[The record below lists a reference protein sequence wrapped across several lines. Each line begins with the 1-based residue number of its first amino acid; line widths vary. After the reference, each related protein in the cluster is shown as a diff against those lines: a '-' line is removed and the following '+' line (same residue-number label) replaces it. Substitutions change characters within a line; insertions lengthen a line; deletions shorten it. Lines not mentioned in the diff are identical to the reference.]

1 MKNKKLA
8 TRVTSLGLATMML
21 LGGCGTEKAAG
32 NGGEAKKESGVP
44 TISVAIPM
52 SEETEYSDKNYAV
65 RHLEENTGVKLEFV
79 ALPTDAGEAE
89 TKLNL
94 MLTSGEYPDVIAYNL
109 DRQKT
114 VKFGKEGIF
123 IPINEY
129 FEKEGN
135 NLKRL
140 FKERPQYEKTAYA
153 PDGNMYGFP
162 RISESYHGQAY
173 PKLWYNTEWLKSLD
187 MNEPTT
193 TEELKE
199 VLTAVKNSDYNGNG
213 KADEIPLTGS
223 PDWDCQL
230 EWFLMNSFI
239 PCDKD
244 TLSYAKDGK
253 VVFACDKPEFKEGLA
268 YMNDLF
274 EEGLI
279 DPTTFSQKSD
289 QMQQVIRSDEKLVF
303 GYTADHFAMGIDLEN
318 KDLNQAISA
327 MIPVEGPTGARY
339 QLHQDYVDMSANYCW
354 FITDKCENPEAAF
367 KVGEY
372 LLSDEAMMIQQYG
385 EEGVGWK
392 KLDTPSESILPGVD
406 AIYGIIHDTGDEN
419 KNEKNAQTWGV
430 PLWYATSE
438 NRAKFSPIPE
448 DLYDP
453 SSYEARLFQETS
465 KVVDYF
471 YPEYL
476 PKKIFLE
483 DADESEKFITLRTS
497 LQEYVKTSVAQ
508 FITGELSLEK
518 DWDSYVKTLK
528 NYDVET
534 YVKLYQKAY
543 DEFNSA
549 E

>member
-1 MKNKKLA
+1 MKKQKIA
-8 TRVTSLGLATMML
+8 TRVTSMGLAAMML
-21 LGGCGTEKAAG
+21 LGGCGAEKEANNVEGSG
-32 NGGEAKKESGVP
+32 NESGVP
-44 TISVAIPM
+44 VISVALPM
-52 SEETEYSDKNYAV
+52 SENTEYSDKNYAI

-79 ALPTDAGEAE
+79 ALPMDAGEAE

-114 VKFGKEGIF
+114 VKFGEDGVF
-123 IPINEY
+123 IPINDY
-129 FEKEGN
+129 FEKDGD
-135 NLKRL
+135 NLKKL

-173 PKLWYNTEWLKSLD
+173 PKLWYNTEWLKELGLD
-187 MNEPTT
+187 EPTT

-199 VLTAVKNSDYNGNG
+199 VLIAVKNSDYNGNG

-253 VVFACDKPEFKEGLA
+253 VIFACDKPEFKAGLE

-289 QMQQVIRSDEKLVF
+289 QMQQVIRSDEKRVF
-303 GYTADHFAMGIDLEN
+303 GYTADHFGMGIDIEN
-318 KDLNQAISA
+318 RDLNKAISA

-339 QLHQDYVDMSANYCW
+339 QLHQDYVDMSSNYCW
-354 FITDKCENPEAAF
+354 FITDKCEEPEAAF

-372 LLSDEAMMIQQYG
+372 LLSDEALMIQQYG

-392 KLDTPSESILPGVD
+392 RLDSPTESILSGVD
-406 AIYGIIHDTGDEN
+406 AIYSIIYNEEE
-419 KNEKNAQTWGV
+419 NEKNTQTWGV
-430 PLWYATSE
+430 PLWFATSE

-448 DLYDP
+448 DMYAS

-476 PKKIFLE
+476 PKKIFF
-483 DADESEKFITLRTS
+483 DDINESEEFITLRTS

-518 DWDSYVKTLK
+518 DWDSYVETL
-528 NYDVET
+528 NGYGVET
-534 YVKLYQKAY
+534 YVNLYQKAY
-543 DEFNSA
+543 DEFNSV